1 MSNTLKEIYI
11 KNCAYYFFD
20 DMINIRNLDQNKIN
34 QIRCVTVND
43 LS

>member
-1 MSNTLKEIYI
+1 MSNTLKEIDI

-20 DMINIRNLDQNKIN
+20 DMINIRNLVQNKIN

>member
-1 MSNTLKEIYI
+1 MSNTLKEIDI

-43 LS
+43 FS

>member
-1 MSNTLKEIYI
+1 MSNTLKEIDI

-20 DMINIRNLDQNKIN
+20 DMINTRNLDQNKIN

>member
-1 MSNTLKEIYI
+1 MSNTLKEIDI

>member
-1 MSNTLKEIYI
+1 MSNTLKEIDI

-43 LS
+43 LT

>member
-34 QIRCVTVND
+34 QIRCVSVND

>member
-1 MSNTLKEIYI
+1 MSNTLKEIDI
-11 KNCAYYFFD
+11 KNCAYCFFD